1 MVTSEQKEQCVLYVQ
16 KKYTVS
22 HARACHLLN
31 CSRQTKYYRKKMP
44 EKDAPVRQ
52 AILGV
57 LQGRRRGRKK
67 VMAMVQRKFDYSQS
81 CIRRVYE
88 QSGLSLYH
96 KPKKRKY
103 KTERKPI
110 ERTLKANEEWAMD
123 FMSDALVCGR
133 KIRALTVIDH
143 FNLECKGLRMH
154 HSIPTYKLMEI
165 LEELFD
171 MHGKPKRIRTDNGP
185 EFISKKFGLWLRKNN
200 IEQVRIQPGKPQQ
213 NAFVE
218 RFNRTVREDLLDAN
232 LLFDLEHAEALA
244 DVFIREYNGE
254 RPHESLKNQTPLE
267 YAA

>member
-1 MVTSEQKEQCVLYVQ
+1 
-16 KKYTVS
+16 
-22 HARACHLLN
+22 
-31 CSRQTKYYRKKMP
+31 
-44 EKDAPVRQ
+44 
-52 AILGV
+52 
-57 LQGRRRGRKK
+57 
-67 VMAMVQRKFDYSQS
+67 
-81 CIRRVYE
+81 
-88 QSGLSLYH
+88 
-96 KPKKRKY
+96 
-103 KTERKPI
+103 
-110 ERTLKANEEWAMD
+110 
-123 FMSDALVCGR
+123 
-133 KIRALTVIDH
+133 
-143 FNLECKGLRMH
+143 MH